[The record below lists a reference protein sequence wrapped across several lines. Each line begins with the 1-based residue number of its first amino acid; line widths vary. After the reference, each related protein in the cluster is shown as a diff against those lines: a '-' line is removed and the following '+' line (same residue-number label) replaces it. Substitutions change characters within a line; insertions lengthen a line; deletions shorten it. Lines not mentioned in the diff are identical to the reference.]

1 MSALATLGR
10 SDRVILAV
18 AVVGSA
24 LAGALS
30 LGQAGAVLVF
40 CVSAVA
46 LAALA
51 ALVGNATE
59 QLGTRFGAGATG
71 VLQSALGN
79 LPELFIG
86 IFALKA
92 GLVSVLQAALVGSI
106 LGNNLLVLGIAF
118 IVGGVRHG
126 TQRFATEP
134 PRIIATLM
142 TLAVAALTVP
152 TLATGLHE
160 PAGDH
165 AEALSVA
172 VAIVLLVVFA
182 VSVPVSLSGAPSG
195 VTSEKTDDQGV
206 WPLWLAIA
214 LLCLAGVGAAFVSD
228 WFVSALTPAINV
240 LHLSEAFTGL
250 VIVAIAGNAVEN
262 VVGIQLAA
270 RNQPD
275 YAISVI
281 LNSPLQVALALIPAL
296 VLLSFVVGG
305 AHLTLV
311 MPPLLL
317 AALGLSTLIA
327 TLATVDG
334 DSIWLEG
341 VALVGLYCIIA
352 AAFWWG

>member
-1 MSALATLGR
+1 MSALSTVGRWERVVVLAAFLG
-10 SDRVILAV
+10 SV
-18 AVVGSA
+18 

-30 LGQAGAVLVF
+30 LSHAGAVLVF
-40 CVSAVA
+40 VVSGVA

-51 ALVGNATE
+51 ALVGDATE
-59 QLGTRFGAGATG
+59 QLGTRFGPGATG

-86 IFALKA
+86 IFSLKA
-92 GLVSVLQAALVGSI
+92 GLVTVLQAALVGSI
-106 LGNNLLVLGIAF
+106 LGNNLLVLGLAF
-118 IVGGVRHG
+118 VVGGVRHG
-126 TQRFATEP
+126 TQRFASEP
-134 PRIIATLM
+134 PRLI
-142 TLAVAALTVP
+142 AALMVLSVSALAVP
-152 TLATGLHE
+152 TLASGLHE
-160 PAGDH
+160 PAGAH
-165 AEALSVA
+165 AEALSVV

-182 VSVPVSLSGAPSG
+182 FSVPVSLSGGPTG
-195 VTSEKTDDQGV
+195 VSAEQSAEGV
-206 WPLWLAIA
+206 WPLWLAIV

-228 WFVSALTPAINV
+228 WFVQALTPAIEA

-270 RNQPD
+270 RNHTD
-275 YAISVI
+275 YAVSVI

-296 VLLSFVVGG
+296 VLLSFVIGG

-327 TLATVDG
+327 TLVTVDG
-334 DSIWLEG
+334 ESVWLEG
-341 VALVGLYCIIA
+341 AALIGLYCIIA
-352 AAFWWG
+352 AGFWWG

>member
-1 MSALATLGR
+1 VSALSTVGR
-10 SDRVILAV
+10 WERVVVLV
-18 AVVGSA
+18 AFFGSA

-30 LGQAGAVLVF
+30 LSHAGAVLVF
-40 CVSAVA
+40 VVSGVA

-51 ALVGNATE
+51 ALVGDATE
-59 QLGTRFGAGATG
+59 QLGTRFGPGATG

-86 IFALKA
+86 IFSLKA
-92 GLVSVLQAALVGSI
+92 GLVTVLQAALVGSI
-106 LGNNLLVLGIAF
+106 LGNNLLVLGLAF
-118 IVGGVRHG
+118 VVGGVRHG
-126 TQRFATEP
+126 TQRFASEP
-134 PRIIATLM
+134 PRLI
-142 TLAVAALTVP
+142 AALMVLSVSALAVP
-152 TLATGLHE
+152 TLASGLHE
-160 PAGDH
+160 PAGAH
-165 AEALSVA
+165 AEALSVV

-182 VSVPVSLSGAPSG
+182 LSVPVSLSGGPTG
-195 VTSEKTDDQGV
+195 VSAEQSAEGA

-228 WFVSALTPAINV
+228 WFVQALTPAIEA

-270 RNQPD
+270 RNHAD
-275 YAISVI
+275 YAVSVI

-296 VLLSFVVGG
+296 VLLSFVIGG

-327 TLATVDG
+327 TLVTVDG
-334 DSIWLEG
+334 ESVWLEG
-341 VALVGLYCIIA
+341 AALVGLYCIIA
-352 AAFWWG
+352 AGFWWG